1 MEKISRGL
9 FQSTFYID
17 IWLVSPESI
26 VQDVLVQGDL
36 DDTQLI
42 MLQFACIMQ
51 MVPGWRNT
59 RLRVFTCSQ
68 TRDQG
73 VQRLEVL
80 KSAIEEL
87 RIHARVE
94 VVLTSTPPASAD
106 DFIPEYDTC
115 AAQTSPHYLA
125 KHPYEW
131 LNRTIRDRLFNT
143 KVVFCYLPKPPADA
157 ESYSEYLKNIETMT
171 NDLPPCILMYGET
184 EVIHAPQ

>member
-1 MEKISRGL
+1 M
-9 FQSTFYID
+9 
-17 IWLVSPESI
+17 SPESI

-51 MVPGWRNT
+51 MVPGWKNA

-68 TRDQG
+68 SREQG
-73 VQRLEVL
+73 VHRLDVL

-94 VVLTSTPPASAD
+94 VVLTSTPPLSSD
-106 DFIPEYDTC
+106 EDIPEYDAC
-115 AAQTSPHYLA
+115 AKKTSPHYVA
-125 KHPYEW
+125 THPYEW
-131 LNRTIRDRLFNT
+131 INRIIRDRLFNT
-143 KVVFCYLPKPPADA
+143 KVVFCYLPKPPADVD
-157 ESYSEYLKNIETMT
+157 SYADYLHNIETMT

>member
-1 MEKISRGL
+1 MEKSSRSL
-9 FQSTFYID
+9 FKSTFYID

-26 VQDVLVQGDL
+26 VQDVSVQGDL

-51 MVPGWRNT
+51 MVPGWRNA

-68 TRDQG
+68 SREQG
-73 VQRLEVL
+73 VHRLEIL

-94 VVLTSTPPASAD
+94 VVLTNTPLATVEET
-106 DFIPEYDTC
+106 IPEYDTC
-115 AAQTSPHYLA
+115 AAQTSPQYVA
-125 KHPYEW
+125 AHPYQW

-143 KVVFCYLPKPPADA
+143 KVVFCYLPKPPADV
-157 ESYSEYLKNIETMT
+157 ESYSEYLQNIETMT
-171 NDLPPCILMYGET
+171 SDLPPCILVYGET